1 MTDSVLKLP
10 GKFIPMPI
18 NEKIKCCK
26 FYYDRHDSV
35 CVIVLDEKK
44 KLWTISH
51 GSPYNHKDI
60 DGVNNGYNVTARKVV
75 VALYNLGLWS
85 KEEAYAFDKQ
95 QWDNDIQ
102 RHEERKVQEAKDLLL
117 SLNYRVT
124 PPTPFGQ
131 CETK

>member
-1 MTDSVLKLP
+1 MTDSILKLP
-10 GKFIPMPI
+10 GKFMPMPI
-18 NEKIKCCK
+18 NAPIKCNK

-51 GSPYNHKDI
+51 GSPYNHRDI

-102 RHEERKVQEAKDLLL
+102 RHAEQEVQKAKELLY
-117 SLNYRVT
+117 SLNYQVI
-124 PPTPFGQ
+124 PPTPFEQ